1 MLTCKI
7 WFRYSRERVHQK
19 IAKIC
24 KKNCKILLSSGRNS
38 PLHAQGADL
47 VARRLVARGG
57 ARRAEVRELREGR
70 VPGVRE
76 EEDVEGLHL
85 GDLYTESG
93 QTLLHSVLQL
103 WFYWYLRI
111 FLNNM
116 SKCLYKY
123 CQMFAKFHRNVA
135 QFTEPRF
142 PKFQGNSSGILCM
155 KSEEKQVEKQVR
167 YRKIENCR
175 NLPHFVYETMNAQF
189 CRNSKARR

>member
-1 MLTCKI
+1 MPR
-7 WFRYSRERVHQK
+7 WF
-19 IAKIC
+19 
-24 KKNCKILLSSGRNS
+24 KKNLPRGTPGRY
-38 PLHAQGADL
+38 
-47 VARRLVARGG
+47 VI
-57 ARRAEVRELREGR
+57 
-70 VPGVRE
+70 
-76 EEDVEGLHL
+76 LHL

-103 WFYWYLRI
+103 WFYWHLRI

-155 KSEEKQVEKQVR
+155 KSEEKQVEKQV
-167 YRKIENCR
+167 I
-175 NLPHFVYETMNAQF
+175 LPEFAGI
-189 CRNSKARR
+189 CRNSKSRRIRDASGTHPEVSGRIRSPGRIRNRYRSPHFAIRPSFS